1 MHLLKQRLPRFSV
14 LRSPFSLI
22 CASILLLAGALEV
35 RAKKTIEIKMA
46 DTRQNGGQALTEG
59 GGDTITV
66 TKGGSITIRREASA
80 FGSLPAI
87 SATDRNT
94 ITNAGEIKTRG
105 GTSRAPRPAISAAD
119 RNTISNAG
127 EINTTGPAADGIRVN
142 DRNTIT
148 NEAGASISTEG
159 ADADGIYA
167 NDDNTNT
174 NSIINRGRISTKGA
188 RADGIKANDR
198 NTIRNEAGASIRTED
213 FGADGIEVNDGN
225 TITNSGSI
233 STKGGGGTYGI
244 RANNRNTITN
254 EAGGSISTEGGFDY
268 GIEID
273 DDNEITNSGS
283 INTKGND
290 ARGIFA
296 DENNT
301 ITNSGSI
308 NTEGDRAEGIFAVR
322 NNDITN
328 KAGASILTTGEGAAG
343 IRMNR
348 FNRFGP
354 RDKITNH
361 GRIMTSGSGAAGI
374 DVSKHNTVPNTGL
387 MTVINTSLIT
397 TTGASAPGIRVSDK
411 TKITH
416 SGRIQVSGPG
426 SAGILALNG
435 NTLELSGSIISAQG
449 SALYLGDN
457 NIIHHS
463 GNDTLRSTGQN
474 TPAVRLGDG
483 NTLTNTGR
491 IEATGRG
498 PNAHGITGGSNNII
512 NNSGTIS
519 ARGGRAICF
528 TGRNNTINLLP
539 GSVLIGGLC
548 SGARVNMTVD
558 TAPAYSIL
566 WDGILARPKR
576 GSGAP
581 FFYNAQSRQL
591 ATYDTRALAA
601 SAGALGD
608 ASGNVSRLMARPGLK
623 SSGNTRSLIPMA
635 TGSALWLH
643 SSGNRAQYQGRGGL
657 NPEFGH
663 LALAAGYDL
672 RLNATQFGVLA
683 GYGRGEL
690 RLEGEQRFKPGPSLF
705 RGPFAGL
712 YVRRD
717 FGPFSVQ
724 MGLSGGTLK
733 HESSRLVN
741 DNLAPNGLAR
751 AEARTRSWWLAPEAR
766 VGLRLDA
773 GWMQLEPAF
782 TARYARQSIQ
792 GFNETGIRAPATLG
806 QRTVELVETRL
817 ELKVRREMGLGR
829 IAWKAGWQY
838 RDDLN
843 SSQAEVRLLGES
855 QRVRLESGLGSSLY
869 LGAEAEFELAPGL
882 FLHLS
887 GEAVSNARGWLPGG
901 TASVYRAF

>member
-1 MHLLKQRLPRFSV
+1 MNLLTQRL
-14 LRSPFSLI
+14 SLI
-22 CASILLLAGALEV
+22 CALALLLAGTLEV
-35 RAKKTIEIKMA
+35 RAANITIDRA
-46 DTRQNGGQALTEG
+46 DTRQNGGQAFTPR

-66 TKGGSITIRREASA
+66 TKDGSITIQGGAS
-80 FGSLPAI
+80 SLPLPAI
-87 SATDRNT
+87 LATDDNT
-94 ITNAGEIKTRG
+94 ISNEGKLNTRG
-105 GTSRAPRPAISAAD
+105 GTSPSASRPAISAAD
-119 RNTISNAG
+119 GNTISNAG
-127 EINTTGPAADGIRVN
+127 EINTTGPAAHGIDAN
-142 DRNTIT
+142 DRNEIT
-148 NEAGASISTEG
+148 NSGSISTGGEN
-159 ADADGIYA
+159 ADGIFA
-167 NDDNTNT
+167 INDNEKIT
-174 NSIINRGRISTKGA
+174 NSGSISTKGA
-188 RADGIKANDR
+188 RADGIKADDR
-198 NTIRNEAGASIRTED
+198 NIITNEVGGSISTEG
-213 FGADGIEVNDGN
+213 FGADGIEAIDRN
-225 TITNSGSI
+225 TITNSGNI

-244 RANNRNTITN
+244 RAGKKNTISN
-254 EAGGSISTEGGFDY
+254 EAGGKISTEGGTDY
-268 GIEID
+268 GIGAD

-283 INTKGND
+283 INTEGAD

-301 ITNSGSI
+301 IINSGSI
-308 NTEGDRAEGIFAVR
+308 NTKGDRAVGIFAVK
-322 NNDITN
+322 NNTITN
-328 KAGASILTTGEGAAG
+328 EADASILTEGEGAAG

-348 FNRFGP
+348 FNPFGP

-361 GRIMTSGSGAAGI
+361 GRIETFGDGAAGI
-374 DVSKHNTVPNTGL
+374 DVSKNSGVTNAGL
-387 MTVINTSLIT
+387 ITVINTDLIT
-397 TTGASAPGIRVSDK
+397 TTGANAHGIRVSNQ

-416 SGRIQVSGPG
+416 SGRIQVSGLG
-426 SAGILALNG
+426 SAGILAING
-435 NTLELSGSIISAQG
+435 NTLTLSGSITSAQG
-449 SALYLGDN
+449 SALHLGDN
-457 NIIHHS
+457 NTINHS
-463 GNDTLRSTGQN
+463 GNDTLRAKGQN

-528 TGRNNTINLLP
+528 TGRNNTINLLS

-548 SGARVNMTVD
+548 GGARVNMTVD
-558 TAPAYSIL
+558 KAPAHSIL

-581 FFYNAQSRQL
+581 FFYNAQNLQL
-591 ATYDTRALAA
+591 ATYDIRALAA
-601 SAGALGD
+601 SAGALAD
-608 ASGNVSRLMARPGLK
+608 ASGNVSRLMARPDLE
-623 SSGNTRSLIPMA
+623 SSANHRSLIPTA
-635 TGSALWLH
+635 SGSAFWLH
-643 SSGNRAQYQGRGGL
+643 SSGSRAQYQGRGDL

-672 RLNATQFGVLA
+672 RLNTTQFGLLA
-683 GYGRGEL
+683 GYGQGEL

-705 RGPFAGL
+705 RGPLAAF

-717 FGPFSVQ
+717 FGPFLVQ
-724 MGLSGGTLK
+724 MGLSGGALK

-766 VGLRLDA
+766 IGLRLDA
-773 GWMQLEPAF
+773 GLMQLEPSF
-782 TARYARQSIQ
+782 TARYAQQSIR
-792 GFNETGIRAPATLG
+792 GFTETGIRAPATLG
-806 QRTVELVETRL
+806 QRKVELLETRL
-817 ELKVRREMGLGR
+817 ELKVRREVGPGR

-843 SSQAEVRLLGES
+843 SIQAEVRLLGES
-855 QRVRLESGLGSSLY
+855 QRLRLESGLGSSFY
-869 LGAEAEFELAPGL
+869 LGAEAEFELTPGL

-901 TASVYRAF
+901 MASVYKAF